1 MEIDRNLAHEDLAT
15 GLQAIEKLAVAAV
28 QFIECPCRY
37 AHPIAQCEIDL
48 VQGNLRL
55 GTKLD
60 FVGYVVFFRR
70 AGSLAQSSGRYTV
83 LSSRT

>member
-1 MEIDRNLAHEDLAT
+1 
-15 GLQAIEKLAVAAV
+15 
-28 QFIECPCRY
+28 
-37 AHPIAQCEIDL
+37 
-48 VQGNLRL
+48 LRL